1 MVGGAMKIL
10 VAEDDRVTRLVLTR
24 ALAGWGYE
32 VVAVSDGEEAW
43 QALSREKM
51 RLLVSDW
58 EMPRLEG
65 PDLCRRIRQASMN
78 YVYALLLTTHKEPD
92 RIVEGLDAGADDF
105 ITKPFN
111 PAELRARLGVG
122 RRILQLQDDLA
133 EKVDELERA
142 NGQLAKVASTD
153 PLMNI
158 GNRRSFEL
166 AIGRASQ
173 VAAREG
179 TNYGVLMI
187 DVDHFKMVN
196 DRYGHAMGDRVLSA
210 VAASLVSA
218 KGEHDELFRYGGEE
232 LVLISPGQT
241 AAGLHAL
248 GERLREVVSALRV
261 ERRDGEPLQVTT
273 SLGAAVAQGATPR
286 WEALVELADQA
297 LYASKEAGR
306 NRVTSIPPLPV

>member
-1 MVGGAMKIL
+1 MKIL

-24 ALAGWGYE
+24 ALASWGYE

-122 RRILQLQDDLA
+122 RRILELQDELA
-133 EKVDELERA
+133 EKLRELERA
-142 NGQLAKVASTD
+142 NSQLAKVASTD

-166 AIGRASQ
+166 AIGRVSQ
-173 VAAREG
+173 EAAREG
-179 TNYGVLMI
+179 TRYGVLMI
-187 DVDHFKMVN
+187 DVDHFKKVN
-196 DRYGHAMGDRVLSA
+196 DRYGHAVGDRVLSA
-210 VAASLVSA
+210 VAAALVNA
-218 KGEHDELFRYGGEE
+218 KGAHDELFRYGGEE
-232 LVLISPGQT
+232 LVLISPCQT

-261 ERRDGEPLQVTT
+261 ERRDGESIQVTA
-273 SLGAAVAQGATPR
+273 SLGAAVAQGATSR
-286 WEALVELADQA
+286 WEAVIELADEA

-306 NRVTSIPPLPV
+306 DRVTSIPPLPV